1 MEQVHFGIKA
11 AFSCTAATHT
21 DGIEIS
27 AVLSAVQPHAK
38 VLCEDAI
45 CKRVFVVTILFVYGS
60 DIAPSGRTVFFTS
73 AVISPGGKKDA
84 DTQSVSA

>member
-1 MEQVHFGIKA
+1 MEQVHFGVEA
-11 AFSCTAATHT
+11 AFSRTAAAHA

-27 AVLSAVQPHAK
+27 AVLSAVQSHAK
-38 VLCEDAI
+38 VLCKDAV
-45 CKRVFVVTILFVYGS
+45 CKGIFVVAILFVYGS

-84 DTQSVSA
+84 DTQSISA